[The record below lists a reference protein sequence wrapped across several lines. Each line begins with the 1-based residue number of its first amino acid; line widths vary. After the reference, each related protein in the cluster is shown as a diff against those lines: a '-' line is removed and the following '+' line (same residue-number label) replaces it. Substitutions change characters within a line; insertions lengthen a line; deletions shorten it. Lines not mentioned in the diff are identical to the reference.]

1 MFFTGL
7 QQCPGR
13 FRMRPDLLMK
23 WPTGSG
29 SVIQD
34 YGFADPDPKE
44 NIYRSILLLE
54 KKKIWG
60 QWYSSGSGY
69 AVPYLFEHE
78 SSRVRYSKQ

>member
-44 NIYRSILLLE
+44 NINRSTTL
-54 KKKIWG
+54 
-60 QWYSSGSGY
+60 
-69 AVPYLFEHE
+69 
-78 SSRVRYSKQ
+78 SSRKEKNLGAVILFWIRIYGALPVRT